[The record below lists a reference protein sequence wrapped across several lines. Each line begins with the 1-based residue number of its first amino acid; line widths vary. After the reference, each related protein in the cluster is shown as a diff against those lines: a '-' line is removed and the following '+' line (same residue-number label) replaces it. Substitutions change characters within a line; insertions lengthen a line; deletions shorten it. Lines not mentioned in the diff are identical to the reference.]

1 MVFSVYNWM
10 GLCSINYKC
19 DLSTVGYIVRKTN
32 QLPMFSHQKDMD
44 EKSLIPKNE
53 AQWRKRDSNPPPSDC
68 EPDALPD
75 ELFPHFF
82 QSFLGLFGI
91 LDLIEDLLQFQGYVY
106 IVNHRPENS
115 VHILALKGDRR
126 EV

>member
-1 MVFSVYNWM
+1 MD
-10 GLCSINYKC
+10 LCSIHYKC
-19 DLSTVGYIVRKTN
+19 DLSTVGYIVRKRTN
-32 QLPMFSHQKDMD
+32 CPCFPTRRTWMK
-44 EKSLIPKNE
+44 KSLIPKNE

-82 QSFLGLFGI
+82 QSLLGLFGI